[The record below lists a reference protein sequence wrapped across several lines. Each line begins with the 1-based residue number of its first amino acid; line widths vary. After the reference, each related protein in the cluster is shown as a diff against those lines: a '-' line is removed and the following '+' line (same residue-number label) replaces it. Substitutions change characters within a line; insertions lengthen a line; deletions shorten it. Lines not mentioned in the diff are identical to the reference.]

1 MGLSPWNFDDDGN
14 NTRLNAG
21 GWRLNSSVLGM
32 RRFAV
37 CWHRQEA
44 GLWLRVSLLLF
55 CVSVCTHVCVSVS
68 VCECWLIAVMV
79 MVVVVPLNAK
89 NIRPWLDF
97 PLDKGAKH
105 EGKSAPS

>member
-1 MGLSPWNFDDDGN
+1 L
-14 NTRLNAG
+14 
-21 GWRLNSSVLGM
+21 V
-32 RRFAV
+32 V
-37 CWHRQEA
+37 
-44 GLWLRVSLLLF
+44 
-55 CVSVCTHVCVSVS
+55 
-68 VCECWLIAVMV
+68 AVMV